1 MAQRVKTRFE
11 MSGSVMQV
19 DAIENAPVNG
29 SALPRPLRILM
40 VVDGRYPAT
49 GGAEM
54 QARLLSASFVAAGHD
69 VHVLVPHLDRSLPV
83 RDLVDGIPVTRL
95 SYPRIKGLG
104 ALMLNM
110 RFAFWLLRRQNFFD
124 AIHIHMMH
132 NLAAAAGW
140 LKPWLKP
147 QIIAK
152 VSGAAEFQGGILDPA
167 LRHHGVHRLLLRGA
181 KRLNSYQCI
190 SLRTV
195 KIMEEAGFPAARL
208 HLVPNAVDLKRFSPP
223 IARDQT
229 ALHAVFVGRHVPVKG
244 LDVLLNAWA
253 LAGLPE
259 NCQLTLAGDGP
270 ERERLI
276 ALARKLGIEKVVKF
290 PGLVQD
296 VPALLCANN
305 LYVQASHQE
314 GLPNAVLEAMA
325 SALPTIATRVS
336 GHEDIITE
344 AETGFLVP
352 PNDPRALAAAVVRLA
367 NHQELRFEMGVAA
380 RKFVEKKYATSVVID
395 SLIRLYKKPNITNS

>member
-1 MAQRVKTRFE
+1 MQLDATERVP
-11 MSGSVMQV
+11 V
-19 DAIENAPVNG
+19 DEGVPH
-29 SALPRPLRILM
+29 RPLRILM

-69 VHVLVPHLDRSLPV
+69 VHVLAPHLDRSLPV
-83 RDLVDGIPVTRL
+83 HALVDGITVTRL

-104 ALMLNM
+104 ALLLNL
-110 RFAFWLLRRQNFFD
+110 RFSIWLLRRQKAFD

-132 NLAAAAGW
+132 NLAGAAGW
-140 LKPWLKP
+140 LKPWLRP
-147 QIIAK
+147 QVVAK

-167 LRHHGVHRLLLRGA
+167 LRHRAVHRLLLRGA
-181 KRLNSYQCI
+181 QRLDSYQCI
-190 SLRTV
+190 SQRTV
-195 KIMEEAGFPAARL
+195 KIMEEAGFPTARL
-208 HLVPNAVDLKRFSPP
+208 HLVPNAVDLKRFKPP
-223 IARDQT
+223 SVRDQT

-244 LDVLLNAWA
+244 LDILLEAWA
-253 LAGLPE
+253 LAEMPA
-259 NCQLTLAGDGP
+259 NSQLTLAGDGP
-270 ERERLI
+270 ERGRLI
-276 ALARKLGIEKVVKF
+276 ALAKQLGIEESVKF

-325 SALPTIATRVS
+325 NALPTVATRVS
-336 GHEDIITE
+336 GHEDMITD

-352 PNDPRALAAAVVRLA
+352 PNNPAALSAALVRIA
-367 NHQELRFEMGVAA
+367 NCQELRLEMGIAA

-395 SLIRLYKKPNITNS
+395 ALIKLYEGPDAAKF

>member
-1 MAQRVKTRFE
+1 MSNSVAQKETMRTD
-11 MSGSVMQV
+11 SVNPGV
-19 DAIENAPVNG
+19 
-29 SALPRPLRILM
+29 LKRPLRVLM

-54 QARLLSASFVAAGHD
+54 QARLLSSSLAAAGHA

-83 RDLVDGIPVTRL
+83 RGHVDGIPVTRL

-104 ALMLNM
+104 AVLLNI
-110 RFAFWLLRRQNFFD
+110 RFALWLLRRRKSFD

-147 QIIAK
+147 QVVAK

-167 LRHHGVHRLLLRGA
+167 LRNGTVQRILLRGA
-181 KRLNSYQCI
+181 QRLDSYQCI

-195 KIMEEAGFPAARL
+195 KIMEEAGFPAERL
-208 HLVPNAVDLKRFSPP
+208 YHVPNAVDLARFKPP
-223 IARDQT
+223 LVRNQT
-229 ALHAVFVGRHVPVKG
+229 GLHAVFVGRHVPVKG
-244 LDVLLNAWA
+244 LDVLLKAWA
-253 LAGLPE
+253 LGEWPA
-259 NCQLTLAGDGP
+259 NSQLTIAGDGP

-276 ALARKLGIEKVVKF
+276 AMAKELGIEKSVKF

-296 VPALLCANN
+296 VPALLSDNN

-314 GLPNAVLEAMA
+314 GLPNAVLEAM
-325 SALPTIATRVS
+325 SCALPVVATRVS
-336 GHEDIITE
+336 GHEDIITDE
-344 AETGFLVP
+344 ETGFLVP
-352 PNDPRALAAAVVRLA
+352 PNDPLALSTALNRLA
-367 NHQELRFEMGVAA
+367 HQQELRVEMGAAA
-380 RKFVEKKYATSVVID
+380 RKYVERKFSTSTVLE
-395 SLIRLYKKPNITNS
+395 SLAKLYKKPA